1 MGKRM
6 KGKTVTITHAFKSGG
21 VVFTETRVAKVVVD
35 TTNDVVVKMDLE
47 IRRQIDEE
55 TATYFYS
62 VDKTAASGGGAVN
75 KRLETDL
82 TDGCLYEFENTWSCK
97 WDPVLPTADQVWAF
111 SIKSSL
117 LCVSTPAG

>member
-1 MGKRM
+1 M

-47 IRRQIDEE
+47 IQRQIDEE

-62 VDKTAASGGGAVN
+62 VDKTAASGGGGGAVN

-82 TDGCLYEFENTWSCK
+82 TDGCLYEFENTWSCN
-97 WDPVLPTADQVWAF
+97 WDPVLPTADQVG
-111 SIKSSL
+111 IYKKNSL
-117 LCVSTPAG
+117 FLC